1 MATLNEKLRIL
12 VEWAPLIGLASEI
25 SAATTPLERALRI
38 SAALRWAARKTGT
51 PVDDEMVDLL
61 EAVLRSKEGQA
72 LFDYLVA
79 LGKDLASTEI
89 DV

>member
-38 SAALRWAARKTGT
+38 SAALRWASRKTGT
-51 PVDDEMVDLL
+51 PIDDEVVELL

-72 LFDYLVA
+72 LFDYLVT
-79 LGKDLASTEI
+79 LGKDLAATEI
-89 DV
+89 EV